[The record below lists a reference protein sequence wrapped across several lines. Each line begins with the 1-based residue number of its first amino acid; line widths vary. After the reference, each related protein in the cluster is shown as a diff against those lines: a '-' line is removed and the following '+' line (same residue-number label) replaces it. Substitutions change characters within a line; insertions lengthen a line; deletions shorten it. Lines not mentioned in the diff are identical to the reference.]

1 MLQIQKQVS
10 LKHCNTL
17 ALPSIAEYFCK
28 VTSEAELSEALI
40 WAKKHKLPVTI
51 LGGGSN
57 VVLAHNLAGLVV
69 QMAIPGVELVSE
81 QQHNRI
87 VRVGAGE
94 NWHQLVLHTLDQ
106 GWYGLENL
114 SLIPGL
120 VGAAP
125 IQNIGAY
132 GVELSERFHSLEA
145 VHMATG
151 EALSMDLSD
160 CQFGYRDSFF
170 KGKGRDQYV
179 ITAIHL
185 RLSVQPALCLEYPA
199 LKNTLMADTGKV
211 ELNHELSPKQVS
223 DAVCDIRRS
232 KLPDPK
238 NIPNAGSFFKNPVV
252 TSEQE
257 AELKKDHPQLVSYA
271 QPDGN
276 KKLAAGWLIEQ
287 AGWKGVEQKGVGVHS
302 QQALV
307 LVNHNNGSGEA
318 LLSLASDIQAS
329 VLDKYSLTMEIE
341 PRVY

>member
-17 ALPSIAEYFCK
+17 ALPSMAEYFCK
-28 VTSEAELSEALI
+28 VTSKAELSEALA
-40 WAKKHKLPVTI
+40 WVNKHKLPMTV

-57 VVLAHNLAGLVV
+57 VVLVHDLAGLVV

-81 QQHNRI
+81 EQHDRI
-87 VRVGAGE
+87 VKIGAGE

-120 VGAAP
+120 AGAAP

-145 VHMATG
+145 IHLATG
-151 EALSMDLSD
+151 ESILMDLSD

-170 KGKGRDQYV
+170 KGKGRDQYA
-179 ITAIHL
+179 ITAINL
-185 RLSVQPALCLEYPA
+185 RLSVQANLCLEYPA
-199 LKNTLMADTGKV
+199 LKNALISDTGSTGQ
-211 ELNHELSPKQVS
+211 NHPLSPKRVS
-223 DAVCDIRRS
+223 DAVCAIRRA
-232 KLPDPK
+232 KLPDPQS
-238 NIPNAGSFFKNPVV
+238 IPNAGSFFKNPVI

-257 AELKKDHPQLVSYA
+257 AELRNSYPQLVSYT
-271 QPDGN
+271 QPDGS

-287 AGWKGVEQKGVGVHS
+287 AGWKGKERKGVGVHS

-318 LLSLASDIQAS
+318 LLSLASDIQTS
-329 VLDKYSLTMEIE
+329 VLDKFGLTMEIE